1 MCFLAIFSI
10 VLLEFVTFAVNTRGY
25 LVKTVALILLLWGG
39 HWLFGAWTSGQ
50 YHMAHAG
57 RYYAVFAL
65 VFSVIYVLACVE
77 STNRPKCYHH

>member
-39 HWLFGAWTSGQ
+39 HWLNSAFTRGI
-50 YHMAHAG
+50 YHMRYANL
-57 RYYAVFAL
+57 YYAVFAL
-65 VFSVIYVLACVE
+65 VFSIIYFFACIE
-77 STNRPKCYHH
+77 AANRSRYFRR